1 MYWSTHS
8 RPVPL
13 EELGWINTT
22 YLSSAVPRCDPM
34 LFWGTTIEIEPLEA
48 FLAEQ
53 RRSTG
58 RIVSPAHYL
67 VFAVARS
74 LMEHPEVNR
83 RVIGRR
89 VYQYDGVNIVM
100 PMLQTSTGEV
110 DCVFLHH
117 AEQMSVSD
125 VAGHFW
131 NEARGKA
138 VAFAEEKR
146 RRQSGWSWKSLGL
159 AIAKRLDLLW
169 IRWMSPVGFFAAN
182 HWRFPTVWAWQQ
194 ELNGA
199 NAFVNYLGF
208 PGAPPLIAHKAAA
221 LPMNAYSVLV
231 TMGPAELK
239 PVVVD
244 GAIVIRKQATLFVRL
259 DHRLVNG
266 HQAAAFV
273 STLRTH
279 LTNPQSATMEESS
292 AERRAA

>member
-1 MYWSTHS
+1 MYFPTQS

-22 YLSSAVPRCDPM
+22 YLSSAVPRCDPF
-34 LFWGTTIEIEPLEA
+34 LFWGTTVEVEGLEA

-58 RIVSPAHYL
+58 LIVSPAHYL
-67 VFAVARS
+67 VCAVARS

-83 RVIGRR
+83 RVIGRH

-110 DCVFLHH
+110 DCVFLRK
-117 AEQMSVSD
+117 ADQMTVSD
-125 VAGHFW
+125 VARHFW
-131 NEARGKA
+131 NEARAKAQA
-138 VAFAEEKR
+138 VAEER
-146 RRQSGWSWKSLGL
+146 RLRQAGWSWKRVGR
-159 AIAKRLDLLW
+159 AIAKRFDLMW
-169 IRWMSPVGFFAAN
+169 IHWMSPTGFFAAN
-182 HWRFPTVWAWQQ
+182 RWRFPTVFAWQQ

-221 LPMNAYSVLV
+221 LPLNAYSILV

-266 HQAAAFV
+266 HQAAGFV

-279 LTNPQSATMEESS
+279 LTHPQSATL
-292 AERRAA
+292 AEPAVVRHAA